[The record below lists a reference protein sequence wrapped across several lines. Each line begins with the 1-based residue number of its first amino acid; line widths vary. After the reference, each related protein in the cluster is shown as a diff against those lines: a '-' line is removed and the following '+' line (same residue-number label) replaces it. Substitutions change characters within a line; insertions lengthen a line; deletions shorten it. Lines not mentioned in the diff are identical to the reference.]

1 MSDWRAQELALPPF
15 GVMGWLRVAVRGAAM
30 GLVIYSGLLL
40 LLVLRLI
47 ERPLFGQSRPW
58 TPYMTQAVCKLVF
71 PILGLRLITRGTPMQ
86 LKGAVV
92 ANHSSWLDIFA
103 LNAVQR
109 GYFVAK
115 SEVERWAAIGWL
127 ARATGT
133 VFVARKGTEAKRQQ
147 ALFEARLRAGHRLMF
162 FPEGTST
169 DAIRVLPFK
178 STLFAAFFTHGL
190 DHILHIQPVS
200 VIYHA
205 PAGQDARFY
214 GWWGEMDFAPHL
226 LQVLAAGK
234 QGHAEVVFH
243 SPVAV
248 DAFAGRKE
256 LAAHCEA
263 VIRAS
268 HPLAAGRATDPR
280 ATIYKT

>member
-1 MSDWRAQELALPPF
+1 MSDWRADAQVLPPV
-15 GVMGWLRVAVRGAAM
+15 GAKGWLRVALRGGAM

-40 LLVLRLI
+40 LLLLRLI
-47 ERPLFGQSRPW
+47 ERPLFGASRPW
-58 TPYMTQAVCKLVF
+58 TPYITQAICKLVF
-71 PILGLRLITRGTPMQ
+71 PILGLPLITRGTPMLQ
-86 LKGAVV
+86 KGAVV
-92 ANHSSWLDIFA
+92 ANHASWLDIFA

-147 ALFEARLRAGHRLMF
+147 ALFESRLRAGHKLMF

-178 STLFAAFFTHGL
+178 STLFAAFYSHGL

-205 PAGQDARFY
+205 PTGQDVRFY

-226 LQVLAAGK
+226 LQVLAARR
-234 QGHAEVVFH
+234 QGRVEVIFH
-243 SPVAV
+243 PEVAV
-248 DAFAGRKE
+248 NAFASRKD
-256 LAAHCEA
+256 LAVHCEA
-263 VIRAS
+263 VIRTS
-268 HPLAAGRATDPR
+268 HAQALGSELQGAV
-280 ATIYKT
+280 

>member
-1 MSDWRAQELALPPF
+1 MSDWRADTLTLPPV
-15 GVMGWLRVAVRGAAM
+15 GALGWLRVVLRGGAM

-40 LLVLRLI
+40 LLLLRLI
-47 ERPLFGQSRPW
+47 ERPLFGPARPW
-58 TPYMTQAVCKLVF
+58 TPYITQAVCKLVF
-71 PILGLRLITRGTPMQ
+71 PILGLALITRGEPM
-86 LKGAVV
+86 LVKGAVV

-127 ARATGT
+127 ARATDT

-147 ALFEARLRAGHRLMF
+147 AMFEERLRAGHRLMF

-190 DHILHIQPVS
+190 DHILQIQPVS

-226 LQVLAAGK
+226 LQVLAAPH
-234 QGHAEVVFH
+234 QGQIEVIFH
-243 SPVAV
+243 PEVAV
-248 DAFAGRKE
+248 DAFASRKE

-268 HPLAAGRATDPR
+268 HPLAAGQQLDLHTD
-280 ATIYKT
+280 THHI

>member
-1 MSDWRAQELALPPF
+1 MSEWRADTLELPPVGAF
-15 GVMGWLRVAVRGAAM
+15 GWLRVGVRGGAM

-40 LLVLRLI
+40 LLLLRLI
-47 ERPLFGQSRPW
+47 ERPLFGPSRPW
-58 TPYMTQAVCKLVF
+58 TPYITQAVCKLVF
-71 PILGLRLITRGTPMQ
+71 PILGLPLITRGTPMQ
-86 LKGAVV
+86 QKGAVV
-92 ANHSSWLDIFA
+92 SNHASWLDIFA

-115 SEVERWAAIGWL
+115 SEVEHWAAIGWL

-147 ALFEARLRAGHRLMF
+147 ALFESRLRAGHKLMF

-205 PAGQDARFY
+205 PTGQDARFY

-226 LQVLAAGK
+226 LLVLAARQ
-234 QGHAEVVFH
+234 QGGVEVIFH
-243 SPVAV
+243 PPVAV
-248 DAFAGRKE
+248 DGFASRKE

-268 HPLAAGRATDPR
+268 HPLAL
-280 ATIYKT
+280 